1 MFDLDPS
8 SGVPLY
14 LQVAEG
20 LRQAI
25 AAGLY
30 PEDTAVPSLRQ
41 LAAEIRVNYHT
52 VGKAY
57 RLLEDDG
64 VIARQRGGPYLVVPR
79 PRDEAALEL
88 LRQDAEQL
96 ARRARALRV
105 SRDDAVAL
113 LDEAFASAPP
123 PAAPSSPAPDAA
135 PASTRRT
142 PATTED
148 G

>member
-96 ARRARALRV
+96 VRRARALGI

-123 PAAPSSPAPDAA
+123 APTAAPEAKPP
-135 PASTRRT
+135 STRRT

-148 G
+148 

>member
-113 LDEAFASAPP
+113 LDEAFASTP
-123 PAAPSSPAPDAA
+123 PAPTEAPEAKPP
-135 PASTRRT
+135 STRRT

-148 G
+148 